1 MRVAAVLLGGMAL
14 AAFFSTNAAGRVDG
28 PTSHQLIKATV
39 SPVRP
44 YRAGDKIWW
53 TTPPAASGVGALA
66 NGCQRVPATGYIGTN
81 VYAESSAEY
90 ANFWEW
96 SDSSSAQ
103 PFYWYLKR
111 TNDTNADSGY
121 SSGGGSSRTL
131 AANVYYFK
139 VQNKG
144 SSPQA
149 WNVCYEVR

>member
-1 MRVAAVLLGGMAL
+1 VRITAVILGGVAL
-14 AAFFSTNAAGRVDG
+14 AALLSTNAAGRADG
-28 PTSHQLIKATV
+28 AMSRQLVKATV

-44 YRAGDKIWW
+44 YRPGDKVWL
-53 TTPPAASGVGALA
+53 TTPPAASGVGTLA
-66 NGCQRVPATGYIGTN
+66 NGCERVPLTGYIGTN
-81 VYAESSAEY
+81 VYADSSAQY
-90 ANFWEW
+90 ANYWQW

-111 TNDTNADSGY
+111 TNNTNAVSGY
-121 SSGGGSSRTL
+121 STGGGGSRTL